1 MNFKFSGHQKYLSAF
16 HFSSLTDIVM
26 LLLIFFLLTSSF
38 VITRGMNITLPKTA
52 VGQPPL
58 RKTITVTIE
67 KDKLLY
73 LNNDRIAKEKLA
85 LTLAGLMQQ
94 DKEQQI
100 VVRADKDLILQDVI
114 EILDI
119 AKSVGAT
126 RLFIATEA
134 AKEVK

>member
-1 MNFKFSGHQKYLSAF
+1 
-16 HFSSLTDIVM
+16 
-26 LLLIFFLLTSSF
+26 
-38 VITRGMNITLPKTA
+38 MNITLPKTA

-58 RKTITVTIE
+58 RKTISVTIE

-73 LNNDRIAKEKLA
+73 LNNDRIAKDKLA
-85 LTLAGLMQQ
+85 ATLAGLLHQ

-100 VVRADKDLILQDVI
+100 VVRADKDLVLQDVI
-114 EILDI
+114 EVLDI
-119 AKSVGAT
+119 AKGVGAT